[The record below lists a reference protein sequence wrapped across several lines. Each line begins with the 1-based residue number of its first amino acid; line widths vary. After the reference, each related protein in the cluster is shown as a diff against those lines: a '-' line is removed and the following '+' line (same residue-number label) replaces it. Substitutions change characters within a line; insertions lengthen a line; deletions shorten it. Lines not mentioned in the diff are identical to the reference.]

1 MECEFKCKS
10 ETLKFQRYVE
20 NLQNLSKEFIDL
32 TQRYSSCKDKHQLDF
47 IKGKKFCSAKNLVKR
62 MKRQTTDWPKIF
74 ANHISNKGLVSRICK
89 EISKITD
96 ASSQLENRE
105 IGVKTENLLKTFLLA
120 YYMHG
125 SQTF

>member
-1 MECEFKCKS
+1 M
-10 ETLKFQRYVE
+10 
-20 NLQNLSKEFIDL
+20 
-32 TQRYSSCKDKHQLDF
+32 
-47 IKGKKFCSAKNLVKR
+47 KK
-62 MKRQTTDWPKIF
+62 QTTDWPKIF